1 MNSSDRTR
9 TIVRRRRQQ
18 GQIVT
23 GSLRDTLPGAEER
36 ERWLFIS
43 PHDDDPAISAG
54 MFLATAAAEGVQIRM
69 RIATDGSM
77 GYTSVVAA
85 DEVVE
90 RRRRETRDSC
100 RQLGIDDVEW
110 YNYPDARLH
119 RWQGRFPVGDV
130 SVTAGAT
137 SNVLTSN
144 SAGTAG
150 AAAEH
155 PAGIHTVAGY
165 TGLQNSITA
174 EIRSYRPTRILV
186 MSAEDYH
193 PDHKIVHQEVMI
205 SIFHAQGDVWP
216 ELGSPIE
223 ALPWVHECAA
233 YAPFAGDPDLELT
246 GTAELF
252 ERKLQ
257 AIATFVSQTQIAR
270 LVAGLKASGPYEY
283 LRSFPFETYSPQRY
297 AGLFHSPAAETTGGG
312 EGGAQGATHGGAHK
326 ATHGGAQGATH
337 GGAHGDTR

>member
-1 MNSSDRTR
+1 MNSSDSSRPT
-9 TIVRRRRQQ
+9 VRRRLSEEK
-18 GQIVT
+18 IIT
-23 GSLRDTLPGAEER
+23 GSLRDTLPDADER

-54 MFLATAAAEGVQIRM
+54 MFLATAAAEGVEIRM

-77 GYTSVVAA
+77 GYTSAVGA
-85 DEVVE
+85 DEVVA

-110 YNYPDARLH
+110 YDYPDARLH
-119 RWQGRFPVGDV
+119 RWQGRFPVGELPA
-130 SVTAGAT
+130 TADTVAT
-137 SNVLTSN
+137 VLERPG
-144 SAGTAG
+144 GT
-150 AAAEH
+150 
-155 PAGIHTVAGY
+155 HTVAEH

-246 GTAELF
+246 GTTELF

-257 AIATFVSQTQIAR
+257 AIATFASQTQIAR
-270 LVAGLKASGPYEY
+270 LVTDLKGSGPYEY

-297 AGLFHSPAAETTGGG
+297 AGLFRSPASPAAGGAPDG
-312 EGGAQGATHGGAHK
+312 GRDGAQGDAHGGDHK
-326 ATHGGAQGATH
+326 DAYGGVQ
-337 GGAHGDTR
+337 GDTRR